1 VKAWSVQ
8 KDGRK
13 GRRNWVYGVLL
24 DNHHIARDPQPG
36 LGLSFLTRDKP
47 WSSGFVQ
54 SSRHP
59 VTVLQIEQCA
69 QGHLGI
75 GEEDMSY
82 PIALYEAA
90 HFRCME

>member
-1 VKAWSVQ
+1 MGAKAVGIGCMAYYWIITTSPVT
-8 KDGRK
+8 
-13 GRRNWVYGVLL
+13 
-24 DNHHIARDPQPG
+24 QPG